1 MENTT
6 YNGWTNYATWRIN
19 LEFGLT
25 EFYSDIY
32 DLGDIPNDVDD
43 IIYNL
48 KEHVEESLESNCDNE
63 MTLSYALA
71 FVEDVNYYEI
81 ATHIIEI
88 KKEVV

>member
-25 EFYSDIY
+25 DFYSDIY
-32 DLGDIPNDVDD
+32 DLGDIPNDIDD
-43 IIYNL
+43 IIYNI
-48 KEHVEESLESNCDNE
+48 KEYVEESLESNCDNE

-71 FVEDVNYYEI
+71 FTDDVNYYEI
-81 ATHIIEI
+81 ATHIIEN
-88 KKEVV
+88 KEEL